1 MAKIILDQAQVAPGM
16 GQGMPAGM
24 AQHVG
29 MDMTETGPFSSR
41 REDIVYGLPGK
52 RLPPFRDEQPR
63 QKIVTLAEPASDRP

>member
-1 MAKIILDQAQVAPGM
+1 
-16 GQGMPAGM
+16 M

-52 RLPPFRDEQPR
+52 RLPPFRNEQPR
-63 QKIVTLAEPASDRP
+63 QKVVTLAEPASDRP

>member
-1 MAKIILDQAQVAPGM
+1 
-16 GQGMPAGM
+16 M

-52 RLPPFRDEQPR
+52 RLGRW
-63 QKIVTLAEPASDRP
+63 VTQDVTALQGVGV

>member
-1 MAKIILDQAQVAPGM
+1 MTKVVLDQAQVVAAIGERET
-16 GQGMPAGM
+16 AGM

-29 MDMTETGPFSSR
+29 MDMTETGPFSSHG
-41 REDIVYGLPGK
+41 EDIVDGLPGK